1 VKQAQ
6 TGLARGAGVLRRQL
20 GPLESVLWWRPWVL
34 HRRRVDWRISGGSS
48 EDPIP
53 YGRSMVRRCG
63 WWLPGTAWVAGL
75 LVAVG
80 VLAGACS
87 FGPLLYDVTVSPTG
101 ISPNADGNADVTR
114 IEYKLRRNAML
125 SIYLVDAKGT
135 TYYFRQD
142 RLRSRSLAGQSYRVD
157 FGGIVP
163 TEVSGFRQ
171 DRVLDDGEYTLVLEA
186 IDERE
191 ASMKVESRFTIRDA
205 DLEPPYLEGFSLD
218 RHTFTPNRDGVDDR
232 VTMSYYLTKEATV
245 QVYLLDQAGTA
256 YPIEEDTHLSGTEEG
271 AAGPHYYD
279 YEGGV
284 DRGAEPPADG
294 PYIVVAF
301 AEDKVGNKV
310 TVTDTLEIQDGGVP
324 RATIDKLQWEVSSLD
339 VPVGGTLY
347 FTATVVNYGNTPIR
361 TTGPEPGTEY
371 TTDWNAASLG
381 YYTSSG
387 AFRFGIGF
395 QDCPIGDYPWRWS
408 VGRYGELTAV
418 QHGDETLYY
427 LQPGQRAL
435 ITGSIRIL
443 SPLPRQSTVFWAG
456 LIQEDVEVVNA
467 RVDPKWINVD
477 EAPTGPWGTRAT
489 PTPIVKGD

>member
-1 VKQAQ
+1 M
-6 TGLARGAGVLRRQL
+6 
-20 GPLESVLWWRPWVL
+20 
-34 HRRRVDWRISGGSS
+34 
-48 EDPIP
+48 
-53 YGRSMVRRCG
+53 GRSGCLR
-63 WWLPGTAWVAGL
+63 PGVAWIAGL
-75 LVAVG
+75 LIVVG

-87 FGPLLYDVTVSPTG
+87 FAPLLYEVTVLPTE

-114 IEYKLRRNAML
+114 IEYKLGRNATL
-125 SIYLVDAKGT
+125 SIYLVDAKEMR
-135 TYYFRQD
+135 YYFRQD
-142 RLRSRSLAGQSYRVD
+142 RLRSRSVGGRSYRVD

-163 TEVSGFRQ
+163 TEVAGYRQ
-171 DRVLDDGEYTLVLEA
+171 DRVLKDGEYTLVLEA
-186 IDERE
+186 VDERGR
-191 ASMKVESRFTIRDA
+191 SMKVESPFTIRDA
-205 DLEPPYLEGFSLD
+205 DTEPPRLEGFSLD

-232 VTMSYYLTKEATV
+232 VKMSYYLTKEATV
-245 QVYLLDQAGTA
+245 LVYLLDAAGAT
-256 YPIEEDTHLSGTEEG
+256 YPLEEDTHLSGTKEG
-271 AAGPHYYD
+271 GVGPHYYD

-294 PYIVVAF
+294 LYTVVAY

-310 TVTDTLEIQDGGVP
+310 TVTDTLEIRNGGVP
-324 RATIDKLQWEVSSLD
+324 RATIDKLQWEISDLD

-395 QDCPIGDYPWRWS
+395 DNCPIGDYPWRWS
-408 VGRYGELTAV
+408 LGRHGELTAV
-418 QHGDETLYY
+418 QRGDETLYY

-443 SPLPRQSTVFWAG
+443 GPLPRQSTEFWAG
-456 LIQEDVEVVNA
+456 LIHEDVEIVNP
-467 RVDPKWINVD
+467 RVDPKWITVD
-477 EAPTGPWGTRAT
+477 EVPTGPWGTRAT
-489 PTPIVKGD
+489 PTPMVKSN

>member
-1 VKQAQ
+1 
-6 TGLARGAGVLRRQL
+6 
-20 GPLESVLWWRPWVL
+20 
-34 HRRRVDWRISGGSS
+34 
-48 EDPIP
+48 
-53 YGRSMVRRCG
+53 M
-63 WWLPGTAWVAGL
+63 AGL
-75 LVAVG
+75 LMLVG

-87 FGPLLYDVTVSPTG
+87 FGPLLYDVTVSPTE

-114 IEYKLRRNAML
+114 IEYKLRRNATL
-125 SIYLVDAKGT
+125 SIYLVDAKEIRH
-135 TYYFRQD
+135 YFRQD
-142 RLRSRSLAGQSYRVD
+142 RLRSRSLSGRSYRVD
-157 FGGIVP
+157 FGGVVP
-163 TEVSGFRQ
+163 AVVAGFRQ
-171 DRVLDDGEYTLVLEA
+171 DRVLNDGEYTLVLEA
-186 IDERE
+186 VDEHG
-191 ASMKVESRFTIRDA
+191 ASMKVESPFTIRDA
-205 DLEPPYLEGFSLD
+205 DTEPPQLEGFSLD

-232 VTMSYYLTKEATV
+232 VKISYYLTKEATV
-245 QVYLLDQAGTA
+245 LLYLLDDEGAS
-256 YPIEEDTHLSGTEEG
+256 YPVEEDTHLSGTKEG
-271 AAGPHYYD
+271 EVGPHYYD

-284 DRGAEPPADG
+284 DRGAEPPTDG
-294 PYIVVAF
+294 LYTVVAF

-324 RATIDKLQWEVSSLD
+324 RATIDKLLWEVSSLD
-339 VPVGGTLY
+339 IPVGGTLY

-387 AFRFGIGF
+387 SFRFGIGF

-408 VGRYGELTAV
+408 LGRYSELTAV

-427 LQPGQRAL
+427 LQPGQRVL

-456 LIQEDVEVVNA
+456 LIQEDVEIVNE

-489 PTPIVKGD
+489 PTPMVKDD